1 MNLPT
6 GWIRISLEEVASVQ
20 TGVAKND
27 SLEGNLIDV
36 DYLRVANV
44 QDGYVDLSEM
54 KKIKI
59 AIEKVKRY
67 LLQNGDVLLTEGG
80 DFDKLGRGTVWLG
93 QISPCIH
100 QNHVFVARPDKTKL
114 TPEFLSA
121 QTGSDYGKKYFQSC
135 SKQSTNLAS
144 INSSQLKA
152 FPVILPPLPEQ
163 MAIADLLST
172 WDAAIEKTEW
182 LIKAKEKQFQ
192 WLLNELITKP
202 RKSGKWKEVRL
213 GDVAMMSS
221 GGTPKS
227 SVPEY
232 YDGDIL
238 WVSIK
243 DITQQGM
250 FINDTE
256 RKLTALGLK
265 NSSAKIFPK
274 GCVLYAMYASIG
286 EVSITNCDVSTSQA
300 ILGIQPNDCLNNHF
314 LYHFLVSLKEKIK
327 LQGQSGTQ
335 SNLNAQMVK
344 DFRLPLPS
352 IKEQNRIVM
361 HLEICKQ
368 EMQLLTFLA
377 NKYKTQKRGLMQ
389 KLLNGQWR
397 VKEFK

>member
-1 MNLPT
+1 MSLPNGWKIAKLESLVNFSSGGTPSKNNPEFWKGSIPWISASTMHTQNIYVSDLMISEEGLNSGSRLAQEGDLLLLVRGSMLWNKVPICICKRSVAFNQDVKGISVGSKILSEYLLYWFLTHQQFLLNKVVGTGIGAGKLDSNDLLNLEILLPT
-6 GWIRISLEEVASVQ
+6 
-20 TGVAKND
+20 
-27 SLEGNLIDV
+27 
-36 DYLRVANV
+36 
-44 QDGYVDLSEM
+44 
-54 KKIKI
+54 
-59 AIEKVKRY
+59 
-67 LLQNGDVLLTEGG
+67 
-80 DFDKLGRGTVWLG
+80 
-93 QISPCIH
+93 
-100 QNHVFVARPDKTKL
+100 
-114 TPEFLSA
+114 
-121 QTGSDYGKKYFQSC
+121 
-135 SKQSTNLAS
+135 
-144 INSSQLKA
+144 
-152 FPVILPPLPEQ
+152 LPEQ
-163 MAIADLLST
+163 KAIADLLSI
-172 WDAAIEKTEW
+172 WDAAIEKTEQ

-202 RKSGKWKEVRL
+202 SQSGKWKEVRL

-227 SVPEY
+227 SVSEY

-256 RKLTALGLK
+256 RKLTALGLR
-265 NSSAKIFPK
+265 NSAAKIFPK

-300 ILGIQPNDCLNNHF
+300 ILGIQPNDCVNNHF